1 MKTIQKVKKKMYK
14 KILLPIDGSENS
26 KRAATHAINIADV
39 TEGTITVLFIVEPYY
54 PKLPV
59 LPIATL
65 PSPSDNYHDEV
76 RKEGEKLI
84 KNFEKDLEEHQ
95 CKGKCKNV
103 HFNAIIKEGKAYIE
117 ILETMNEDDKFD
129 LVVMGAS
136 GRHSALDRITL
147 GSVTERVIRE
157 ARVPVI
163 IIP

>member
-1 MKTIQKVKKKMYK
+1 MMYK

-26 KRAATHAINIADV
+26 KRAATHAINIIDM
-39 TEGTITVLFIVEPYY
+39 TDSTITVLFVVEPYY

-65 PSPSDNYHDEV
+65 PSPDDDYYIEV
-76 RKEGEKLI
+76 REEGEKII
-84 KNFEKDLEEHQ
+84 KDFKKELEENQ
-95 CKGKCKNV
+95 CKGKCKNIHLKTLV
-103 HFNAIIKEGKAYIE
+103 KEGKPHIE
-117 ILETMNEDDKFD
+117 ILKTIDEEKNVD

-157 ARVPVI
+157 ARVPII